1 MTLED
6 FGRLWTIF
14 CKSCDFPLYICQFYE
29 KVLILPHTFEKIDF
43 GASEFDT
50 PIEDPKLDG
59 RFVERI
65 RGSSRESSIGVVKN
79 GGPHSGSP
87 SMGPLK
93 TARTPT
99 AATLFGE

>member
-1 MTLED
+1 MIILLHTLEN
-6 FGRLWTIF
+6 
-14 CKSCDFPLYICQFYE
+14 YA
-29 KVLILPHTFEKIDF
+29 FE
-43 GASEFDT
+43 ASKFDT
-50 PIEDPKLDG
+50 PIQDPKLDG

-79 GGPHSGSP
+79 GGYTSELP

-99 AATLFGE
+99 AATLFGEN